1 MKACRRRC
9 RAIARRST
17 SPPAPVT
24 RTDVAQ
30 SEAQLA
36 AGKTQQLTAESNLVT
51 TRSNFRRII
60 GNEPEA
66 LAPGS
71 PVDRF
76 LPGTLPSAVELGLT
90 QNPNVTAA
98 MFGVDV
104 Q

>member
-1 MKACRRRC
+1 VLEQTLKQTQDRFNVGE
-9 RAIARRST
+9 
-17 SPPAPVT
+17 VT

-36 AGKTQQLTAESNLVT
+36 AGRTQQLTAESNLTT

-60 GNEPEA
+60 GNEPEN

-76 LPGTLPSAVELGLT
+76 LPGTLAAAVELALT
-90 QNPNVTAA
+90 QN
-98 MFGVDV
+98 
-104 Q
+104 